1 MGDTT
6 STPSLVNGSSRTFK
20 DISNDTFSGKYSLI
34 PAAKSTN
41 KVTFS
46 NQTFPNK
53 FIGDLGFDFEVWP
66 HKEET
71 PVACEPLRS
80 LDVNDSESFKK
91 NMSGVL
97 LQAFQKLA
105 IAGVVGSAT
114 AFGMSDVALAAG
126 SYKDALKEW
135 QTNIYRV
142 RNMYNGLVPTDMT
155 GVEILS
161 EISRLEKIRPRPEDF
176 MVEAKHEASTSS
188 EMKKSEDAR
197 FLESKDDGKLNIP
210 EEKASSPRELLRA
223 QGGERVAPEDS
234 ASVMPNAPDSPR
246 QPDPIV
252 EGVGAGQQQGNNQN
266 PGDLSEILGN
276 HEAAEDAAARA
287 DARVR
292 AGINLWQYMMGYSAA
307 EPCWAG
313 YFFGDHPE
321 INS

>member
-1 MGDTT
+1 
-6 STPSLVNGSSRTFK
+6 
-20 DISNDTFSGKYSLI
+20 
-34 PAAKSTN
+34 
-41 KVTFS
+41 
-46 NQTFPNK
+46 
-53 FIGDLGFDFEVWP
+53 
-66 HKEET
+66 
-71 PVACEPLRS
+71 
-80 LDVNDSESFKK
+80 
-91 NMSGVL
+91 MSGVL

-126 SYKDALKEW
+126 SYRDAIKEW
-135 QTNIYRV
+135 QHNIFRV

-252 EGVGAGQQQGNNQN
+252 EAPDQGAGAGRQQGNNQN

-276 HEAAEDAAARA
+276 HEAAEGAAARA

-292 AGINLWQYMMGYSAA
+292 AGINLWQYVMGHSAA
-307 EPCWAG
+307 EPTLTG
-313 YFFGDHPE
+313 YLLGDHPE